1 MYFGTFFEAAVDL
14 FTIEKMLVL
23 FGATAMGIIFGAMPG
38 LTATLGVALLS
49 TLTMNYPTEIA
60 MIALIGVYVGA
71 IYGGCHSSILLGI
84 PGTAAAAATALDG
97 YPLAKQGRA
106 GEAIATA
113 TLASTV
119 GTLIGLLAILLL
131 VPVLTELALQFT
143 SVEFFLLA
151 VFGILICGTLT
162 SEDMPVKGWIAG
174 LLGLSIAMV
183 GIETIQSYHRF
194 TFGLPEL
201 TGGIDIVPVI
211 LGGFALPAVIRNL
224 RSPPDGVPV
233 AIKLSRVVVNW
244 ATLWREKMLI
254 GRSGLIGV
262 YIGIIPG
269 VGEDVAAWSSYAAAK
284 RAAGPEATEFGRG
297 DMRGVMA
304 PEVANNA
311 CIGGA
316 IIPVL
321 TLAVPGSPPAAM
333 LLGAMWLHGV
343 RPGPMLAVE
352 NPEFIAQLAAIL
364 GVASLAMA
372 ALGLLLARVSVRVLQ
387 MPPAILNA
395 VVIMLAV
402 LGSWALG
409 LNIFNVYLMFM
420 FGVLVY
426 FLEEMGYPV
435 APMVIGLILGN
446 MADVSLR
453 RALLVSEGSLLPLV
467 TRPIALALVLLIAFA
482 LVARTQVWRRLIA
495 SIGRGLRRR
504 AT

>member
-1 MYFGTFFEAAVDL
+1 MYFDTFFEATL
-14 FTIEKMLVL
+14 GMFTFERLLVL
-23 FGATAMGIIFGAMPG
+23 FGATSLGIIFGAMPG

-49 TLTMNYPTEIA
+49 TLTMNLQTDIA

-71 IYGGCHSSILLGI
+71 IYGGCHASILLGI

-113 TLASTV
+113 TVASAI

-151 VFGILICGTLT
+151 IFGILICGTLT

-224 RSPPDGVPV
+224 RSPPDGVPTAV
-233 AIKLSRVVVNW
+233 KLSRVFVNW
-244 ATLWREKMLI
+244 VTLWRQKMLI

-284 RAAGPEATEFGRG
+284 RAAGTDESFGRG
-297 DMRGVMA
+297 DIRGVIA
-304 PEVANNA
+304 PEVANNS

-364 GVASLAMA
+364 GVACFAMA
-372 ALGLLLARVSVRVLQ
+372 AMGLLLARVSVRVLQ
-387 MPPAILNA
+387 LPPAMLNA
-395 VVIMLAV
+395 AVIVLAV

-426 FLEEMGYPV
+426 FLEELGYPV

-453 RALLVSEGSLLPLV
+453 RALLVSEGSLLPFV
-467 TRPIALALVLLIAFA
+467 TRPIALILVLLIAFA

-495 SIGRGLRRR
+495 SIGRRLRQRS
-504 AT
+504 T

>member
-1 MYFGTFFEAAVDL
+1 MYFGAFLEGVVGLMTLERLAV
-14 FTIEKMLVL
+14 LV
-23 FGATAMGIIFGAMPG
+23 GATSMGIIFGAMPG
-38 LTATLGVALLS
+38 LTATLGVALLAA
-49 TLTMNYPTEIA
+49 LTMNYPTDVA

-71 IYGGCHSSILLGI
+71 IYGGCHASILLGI
-84 PGTAAAAATALDG
+84 PGTAAAAATAIDG
-97 YPLAKQGRA
+97 HPLTKQGRA

-113 TLASTV
+113 TVASAIGALV
-119 GTLIGLLAILLL
+119 GLLGILLL
-131 VPVLTELALQFT
+131 VPVLTDLALQFT

-151 VFGILICGTLT
+151 IFGVLICGTLT
-162 SEDMPVKGWIAG
+162 SKDMPVKGWIAG
-174 LLGLSIAMV
+174 LLGLAMAMV
-183 GIETIQSYHRF
+183 GIETIQSHHRF

-211 LGGFALPAVIRNL
+211 LGGFALPAVVRNL
-224 RSPPDGVPV
+224 RTPPDGVPTAV
-233 AIKLSRVVVNW
+233 KLSRVFVKW
-244 ATLWREKMLI
+244 ATVWREKVLVA
-254 GRSGLIGV
+254 RSGLIGV

-284 RAAGPEATEFGRG
+284 RAAKDQSGFGHG

-352 NPEFIAQLAAIL
+352 NPEFIAQIAAIL

-372 ALGLLLARVSVRVLQ
+372 ACGLLLARVSVRVLQ
-387 MPPAILNA
+387 LPPAILNA
-395 VVIMLAV
+395 AVVVLAV

-409 LNIFNVYLMFM
+409 LNIFNVYLMFL
-420 FGVLVY
+420 FGLVVY
-426 FLEEMGYPV
+426 FLEEMAYPV

-453 RALLVSEGSLLPLV
+453 RALLVSEGSLLPFV
-467 TRPIALALVLLIAFA
+467 TRPVALVLLLLIGFA
-482 LVARTQVWRRLIA
+482 LVARTQFWRALTKA
-495 SIGRGLRRR
+495 IGRGLRP
-504 AT
+504 AA